1 MFRMAADDL
10 FDLDELDEI
19 IMHANIIILYHYLF
33 LPPRKDAKLV
43 PAWLLQLKF
52 VTIL

>member
-19 IMHANIIILYHYLF
+19 INSIQTGRMKILRGLEGSRG
-33 LPPRKDAKLV
+33 LEDA
-43 PAWLLQLKF
+43 
-52 VTIL
+52 